1 MTVAH
6 ALDWMERM
14 LWTAALVG
22 APAVLVLVLVGVTIS
37 VGQAATQINDSAIGF
52 APKALAMIVVLV
64 VWGKWMFLHLRDF
77 AIAAITAMASL
88 GPGA

>member
-52 APKALAMIVVLV
+52 APKALAMLVGLV
-64 VWGKWMFLHLRDF
+64 VWGEGVCLHVRAF
-77 AIAAITAMASL
+77 A
-88 GPGA
+88 